1 MNAICA
7 EHELESVL
15 RWSDAKLQDADS
27 TEISRHTRIEAA
39 YDSIYARL
47 LVQARRAGHPQP
59 SGHPSERVI
68 LQGAVAA
75 GLSDYCL
82 NEVMELH
89 LTVADHR
96 HDPSTHSVS
105 LPQALALGHHLEKL
119 VQG

>member
-47 LVQARRAGHPQP
+47 LVQARRAGHPVP
-59 SGHPSERVI
+59 SGHPCERVI

-75 GLSDYCL
+75 GLSDCWL
-82 NEVMELH
+82 EEALELS
-89 LTVADHR
+89 LSVAGHR
-96 HDPSTHSVS
+96 HSPSVHSVS
-105 LPQALALGHHLEKL
+105 LPQALALGRHLERLLK
-119 VQG
+119 G